1 MHTKLF
7 TDHCLVCHG
16 SVLLFQPSPNGKPV
30 RRLINGLLLLL
41 LLLPV
46 FPAKAQT
53 AADPALLAEINRIK
67 AVDNHAHPKRVVAE
81 GETDTD
87 EEYAAT
93 PSPLDLPVRLRPD
106 NHEYVA
112 AWRGLYGY
120 RHGDM
125 SEAHLRELMAMKRRV
140 KRERGDSYST
150 WVLDRLGI
158 EVMLA
163 NRVTM
168 GRGLAG
174 PRFRWTP
181 YADALMY
188 PLDNTGMGR
197 ANPDYGARFA
207 GSDRLLKRHLTELPL
222 SGLPATLDAYLAQV
236 VTPLLERW
244 KAAGAVAVKFA
255 TAYHRPLNF
264 EDVPESRAESVYAR
278 FVGGGEPP
286 AADYKALQDFLFHYI
301 AREAGRLGL
310 VVHVHVGAGASGYF
324 NQNGANPFTLEPA
337 LNDPDLRKTNFVLV
351 HGGLPNAKATRALL
365 YKPNVYADF
374 SGQTFL
380 TSTRELS
387 EVLRSWLEFV
397 PEKVLFGSD
406 TFEITPEV
414 GWEELGWLTTNSGRQ
429 ALALALTGMM
439 QDRQITRKRAVE
451 LARMVLRE
459 NAVKLYG
466 LSR

>member
-1 MHTKLF
+1 MKRF
-7 TDHCLVCHG
+7 I
-16 SVLLFQPSPNGKPV
+16 SSLLS
-30 RRLINGLLLLL
+30 LLLLST
-41 LLLPV
+41 

-53 AADPALLAEINRIK
+53 TADPALLTEINRIK

-87 EEYAAT
+87 EEYASAQ
-93 PSPLDLPVRLRPD
+93 SPLDIPTRLRPD
-106 NHEYVA
+106 NPEHVS
-112 AWRGLYGY
+112 AWRALYGY
-120 RHGDM
+120 QHADM
-125 SEAHLRELMAMKRRV
+125 SEAHLRELMDTKRRV

-158 EVMLA
+158 EVMLS
-163 NRVTM
+163 NRVAM
-168 GRGLAG
+168 GRGLTS

-188 PLDNTGMGR
+188 PLNNALMGR
-197 ANPDYGARFA
+197 ANPDYGARFE
-207 GSDRLLKRHLTELPL
+207 GSDRLLKRHMMELGA
-222 SGLPATLDAYLAQV
+222 STLPRTLDGYLAQV
-236 VTPLLERW
+236 VTPLLRRW
-244 KAAGAVAVKFA
+244 KAADAVALKFA

-264 EDVPESRAESVYAR
+264 EAVPDSRAGSVYAR
-278 FVGGGEPP
+278 FITGGEPP
-286 AADYKALQDFLFHYI
+286 AADYKALQDFLFRHI
-301 AREAGRLGL
+301 ALEAGRLGL

-324 NQNGANPFTLEPA
+324 NQSGANPFLLEPV
-337 LNDPDLRKTNFVLV
+337 LNDPALRKTNFVLI

-380 TSTRELS
+380 ASTRELS
-387 EVLRSWLEFV
+387 EVMRSWLEFV

-406 TFEITPEV
+406 TFEVTPEV
-414 GWEELGWLTTNSGRQ
+414 SWEELGWLTTRSSRQ

-439 QDRQITRKRAVE
+439 QDGQISRKRAIE
-451 LARMVLRE
+451 LARMVMRE
-459 NAVKLYG
+459 NAIKLYG